1 MLEGRRVSGGLI
13 LGALVFVDLST
24 AFILIWNLNH
34 GQGFN
39 VSTFLG
45 AQVINVL
52 GIIALR
58 SLKE

>member
-1 MLEGRRVSGGLI
+1 VLEDASVSGGLI

-39 VSTFLG
+39 VNTFLG
-45 AQVINVL
+45 ALVINVL
-52 GIIALR
+52 GVIALR
-58 SLKE
+58 SLKK